1 MSLIRIQSAL
11 EQSSKPPRLLGLIRL
26 LRLASIHYHHPHLVC
41 LLAAERRILAVD
53 RVAHLL
59 HRVPAE
65 GWTFVVRVRS
75 IYSDSL
81 RPERVVRVLVGD
93 CRPR

>member
-1 MSLIRIQSAL
+1 VL
-11 EQSSKPPRLLGLIRL
+11 EQSSTPPRLLERIL
-26 LRLASIHYHHPHLVC
+26 LLLPLPTLRYRPRHPADRLAAV
-41 LLAAERRILAVD
+41 RQILAVD

-65 GWTFVVRVRS
+65 DWTFVVGVQS

-81 RPERVVRVLVGD
+81 RPERVTGVLAED
-93 CRPR
+93 